1 MQSQGW
7 LVTHLVTFMSLV
19 FFAKAK
25 STDRFKTLID
35 LGAGLASEPVKE
47 RVWQLDYVGNK

>member
-19 FFAKAK
+19 FFAKAE
-25 STDRFKTLID
+25 STDRFKALID
-35 LGAGLASEPVKE
+35 LGAGLASELVKE
-47 RVWQLDYVGNK
+47 QVWQLDYVGNK